1 MSTNMATNFKHSGR
15 LGDILYSLPLL
26 QEISRIETSPV
37 NLYICNDVPARLG
50 ADVFHPSLDVMVNS
64 ELFDYIQP
72 LLANQV
78 YINNLLHTSSQEIPL
93 DVIDLDKFKA
103 SGLNLKAGLIYG
115 WYRKAFGL
123 PFPMEKAWLHVGMA
137 TSGDSYLNRSFKVL
151 ISRTTRFC
159 NTRINYSFLDQIE
172 GVGFIGLPYEYD
184 DFITRHA
191 LKNVRY
197 VKVRD
202 ALELAVLMQRAEI
215 FIGNQSS
222 NFAIAEGLK
231 VPRALE
237 AFEPVPVATPVGGVC
252 FEYINTKF
260 LVSFLSNILNIQI
273 DVPED
278 IAGGDYHDSIKPQD
292 GYVLPLKQRV
302 KNLLGI
308 AKKARY

>member
-1 MSTNMATNFKHSGR
+1 MATNFKHSGR
-15 LGDILYSLPLL
+15 LGDILYSIPLP
-26 QEISRIETSPV
+26 QEISRIERSPV

-50 ADVFHPSLDVMVNS
+50 ADVFHPSLDVMVNI
-64 ELFDYIQP
+64 ELFNYIRP

-78 YINNLLHTSSQEIPL
+78 YINNLMHTSSQEIPL
-93 DVIDLDKFKA
+93 DIIDLDQFKA
-103 SGLNLKAGLIYG
+103 SGLNLKAVLIYG

-123 PFPMEKAWLHVGMA
+123 PFPLEKVWLHVDMP
-137 TSGDSYLNRSFKVL
+137 TSGDTYSARPFRVL

-159 NTRINYSFLDQIE
+159 NTRINYSFLDRIE

-184 DFITRHA
+184 DFINRHA
-191 LKNVRY
+191 LKNVPY

-202 ALELAVLMQRAEI
+202 ALELAALMQRAEV

-231 VPRALE
+231 VPRVLE

-252 FEYINTKF
+252 FEYTNTKF
-260 LVSFLSNILNIQI
+260 LVGFLSNVLNMQL
-273 DVPED
+273 DAPED

-292 GYVLPLKQRV
+292 GYVLPFKQRV
-302 KNLLGI
+302 KNLFGI
-308 AKKARY
+308 VKKSRY